1 MHSDHE
7 AQLCELVN
15 NLGGIAISFAA
26 IFIPFAIV
34 VWPTTIDCQV
44 ATGPT
49 ACQAR

>member
-1 MHSDHE
+1 MRNDQQ
-7 AQLCELVN
+7 ADLCALI
-15 NLGGIAISFAA
+15 IAIGGTVIGCAA

-44 ATGPT
+44 ATGPI